1 MLYNLFLVRFKA
13 FKRCLRHWRSDERVE
28 SMADDVKKSSRTY
41 QNLPAIIAGEL
52 REAILDGELESGA
65 QLKQEEI
72 SRRFDSSL
80 IPVRE
85 ALRNL
90 ETEGLVT
97 FYPNKGAFVSG
108 MSSERAREIFETRIL
123 IEKGALAMS
132 IPRLLK
138 KDFKAAQRLVDQL
151 DQAKTGK
158 ALSQLNM
165 DFHTILY
172 GRCGNTFLL
181 ELIENLH
188 YQVERYMRRYL
199 IEHLNNDLSQEFH
212 RRILSAA
219 EEKKI
224 DEACFDLEQHM
235 RMAMGS
241 LIDALKKEEKEK
253 N

>member
-1 MLYNLFLVRFKA
+1 MK
-13 FKRCLRHWRSDERVE
+13 KRG
-28 SMADDVKKSSRTY
+28 RTY

-52 REAILDGELESGA
+52 REAILNGELESGA

-72 SRRFDSSL
+72 ARRFDSSL

-132 IPRLLK
+132 IPRLTK
-138 KDFKAAQRLVDQL
+138 TDYKAAERLIDQL
-151 DQAKTGK
+151 DRVKTGK
-158 ALSQLNM
+158 ELSELNM
-165 DFHTILY
+165 ALHTILY
-172 GRCGNTFLL
+172 RRCGNTFLL

-188 YQVERYMRRYL
+188 HQVERYMRRYL

-212 RRILSAA
+212 RRILRAA

-235 RMAMGS
+235 RMAMVS
-241 LIDALKKEEKEK
+241 LIEALSEEDH
-253 N
+253 